1 MPAGRAVSSHPPT
14 AKKPES
20 VSESRTAGFFVLG
33 GWFAV
38 ALRRKPAAIAFRT
51 GVRFCATGC
60 APNRCSRT
68 RPEPLSYAR
77 SIICAYTHM
86 CIFSYVH
93 IYICAYVHIVKT
105 PNFYYTTPPNVCQAK
120 IFVQFIQILS
130 HNFVQNFF
138 AIELQSGARCDILYT

>member
-33 GWFAV
+33 GWFST
-38 ALRRKPAAIAFRT
+38 ALRRKPAAIMFQT

-77 SIICAYTHM
+77 LFICAYTHM
-86 CIFSYVH
+86 CIFSYIH
-93 IYICAYVHIVKT
+93 MCIRLYRQN
-105 PNFYYTTPPNVCQAK
+105 PK
-120 IFVQFIQILS
+120 ILLYHTSEILS
-130 HNFVQNFF
+130 SKNFCAFCTKKSPKFVLD
-138 AIELQSGARCDILYT
+138 LQKD

>member
-33 GWFAV
+33 GWFSA

-60 APNRCSRT
+60 APNRRSRT
-68 RPEPLSYAR
+68 RPEPLSYAYL
-77 SIICAYTHM
+77 IICAYTHM

-93 IYICAYVHIVKT
+93 MCIRSYRQNPKFLLYHLADCLSS
-105 PNFYYTTPPNVCQAK
+105 K
-120 IFVQFIQILS
+120 IFCAILTNFIP
-130 HNFVQNFF
+130 
-138 AIELQSGARCDILYT
+138 